1 MGLEE
6 EIKGKFR
13 NEYHKARINIYYTNS
28 FLMNKFDELMKKYQ
42 ITSTQYNL
50 LKILRSQYPDA
61 VNLTYIKE
69 RMLDRNSDISRILE
83 RLFKKNYIVRDE
95 NQTDRRQKKI
105 LISKDGLDLLA
116 KMDNCEHDLDNNLS
130 NLSSDEVKQLNTI
143 LDKMRDEQ

>member
-1 MGLEE
+1 MKIEE

-28 FLMNKFDELMKKYQ
+28 YLMSKFDELMKKYQ

-50 LKILRSQYPDA
+50 LKILRSQFPQA

-105 LISKDGLDLLA
+105 LISKNGLDLLA
-116 KMDNCEHDLDNNLS
+116 KMDNCEHQLDDNLS
-130 NLSSDEVKQLNTI
+130 NLSSDEVQQLNTI
-143 LDKMRDEQ
+143 LDKIRDEL